1 VKTKNPIIR
10 AFPLSR
16 RAEERAA
23 LRLLVMVAASDTKD
37 RQTPTRKDSDT
48 TTLVAL
54 TGARGPMQQDTEIKD
69 IEAQTSST
77 QSNDEGPSKK
87 HASKLSVSPRVISDA
102 ILGLSDGLTVPFAL
116 TAGLSAFGNARLVV
130 LGGLAELIAGAISMG
145 LGGFVGAKSEA

>member
-1 VKTKNPIIR
+1 LTHSGTRGASSSVM
-10 AFPLSR
+10 A
-16 RAEERAA
+16 AA
-23 LRLLVMVAASDTKD
+23 LDTKEG
-37 RQTPTRKDSDT
+37 QTPTRQESDA
-48 TTLVAL
+48 TTLAAL
-54 TGARGPMQQDTEIKD
+54 TSAHGPMQQDTEIKD

-77 QSNDEGPSKK
+77 QSGDEQASKK
-87 HASKLSVSPRVISDA
+87 PASKLSVSPRVISDA

>member
-1 VKTKNPIIR
+1 M
-10 AFPLSR
+10 
-16 RAEERAA
+16 AA
-23 LRLLVMVAASDTKD
+23 TLDTKE

-54 TGARGPMQQDTEIKD
+54 TGTRGPMQQDTEIKD

-77 QSNDEGPSKK
+77 QGNDERASEKQT
-87 HASKLSVSPRVISDA
+87 SKLSVSPRVISDA